1 MPNPNGSIPNSLAHN
16 KCNVGARRKRSGR
29 LAAFVSRRRGN
40 AKSYRVVSA
49 CTRAHGII
57 CVCWLALKSHVVARS
72 LSRSLSLSLSPSVP
86 GSLARSA
93 LPTVMLG
100 MEPGVAPTRRCHGT
114 GRAAR
119 ATAAFTTACCPT
131 PMHTSEPGGRGVG
144 SCSIAGARLSAGVPE
159 ARGPMRRSTCAEG
172 GRSRTRA
179 RSFSLSRS
187 LARSLAP
194 SLSLPLSICAAGQV
208 RMAASQIVLC

>member
-1 MPNPNGSIPNSLAHN
+1 VSSCESLTARILVGGFGCKKYIFVLYRGKLKYRTFLNKNSGQN
-16 KCNVGARRKRSGR
+16 
-29 LAAFVSRRRGN
+29 
-40 AKSYRVVSA
+40 
-49 CTRAHGII
+49 
-57 CVCWLALKSHVVARS
+57 W
-72 LSRSLSLSLSPSVP
+72 LSLVSLHTNP
-86 GSLARSA
+86 
-93 LPTVMLG
+93 
-100 MEPGVAPTRRCHGT
+100 RCHGT

-119 ATAAFTTACCPT
+119 APAAFTTACCPT

-208 RMAASQIVLC
+208 RMAASQIVLCEPSRHPRQGTCC

>member
-1 MPNPNGSIPNSLAHN
+1 MLHLVDRRLPLVDVDVGLLDRFV
-16 KCNVGARRKRSGR
+16 NVQTRLTYGTCQIQTGAFPILWRITNAMWARGERSGR

-119 ATAAFTTACCPT
+119 ATAAFTTTCCPT
-131 PMHTSEPGGRGVG
+131 PMHTSEPGGEVW
-144 SCSIAGARLSAGVPE
+144 GA
-159 ARGPMRRSTCAEG
+159 
-172 GRSRTRA
+172 
-179 RSFSLSRS
+179 
-187 LARSLAP
+187 
-194 SLSLPLSICAAGQV
+194 
-208 RMAASQIVLC
+208 AASRGRVSRPVCRRLGAP